1 MASIGDSMQMM
12 KSILLP
18 ASVALCFTVTACQ
31 TTQPDRFVTN
41 DTNRDGQLSRDE
53 VNSYIVTGVFE
64 SRDAN
69 GDKQMTR
76 EEWGAGDDAAQ
87 TKAFRDRDANHD
99 GIVSF
104 DEALAYGRKKGMA
117 NQLVRAA
124 DTNKDGSLSREEV
137 TVYYGSREGDPH

>member
-1 MASIGDSMQMM
+1 MHIT

-18 ASVALCFTVTACQ
+18 ASVALSFAVTACQ
-31 TTQPDRFVTN
+31 TTQPDRFVKS

-53 VNSYIVTGVFE
+53 VNFYLVTVIFE
-64 SRDAN
+64 ARDAN

-76 EEWGAGDDAAQ
+76 DEWGAINDARQ
-87 TKAFRDRDANHD
+87 TKAFHDRDANHD

-117 NQLVRAA
+117 NQFVHEA
-124 DTNKDGSLSREEV
+124 DSNKDGSLSREEV
-137 TVYYGSREGDPH
+137 TAYYGSREGNPR